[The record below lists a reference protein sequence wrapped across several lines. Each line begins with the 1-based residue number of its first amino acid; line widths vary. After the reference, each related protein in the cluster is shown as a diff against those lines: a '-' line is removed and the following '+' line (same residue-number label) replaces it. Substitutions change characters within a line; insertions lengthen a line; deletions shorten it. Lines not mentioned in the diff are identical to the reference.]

1 MSQLLA
7 FFLSEE
13 HYFNTFPLKYQKS
26 CVYLQ
31 QDLKINKEYM
41 PEICR
46 FYGIVIYLYWMDH
59 NPPHI
64 HVVYGDYECS
74 ISIMERI
81 VDGKIPAKVVSKVN
95 QWMDIHQDEIMKLWE
110 KASKG
115 EKIEKI
121 EPLK

>member
-1 MSQLLA
+1 ML
-7 FFLSEE
+7 
-13 HYFNTFPLKYQKS
+13 N
-26 CVYLQ
+26 CVL
-31 QDLKINKEYM
+31 NKEYM

-46 FYGIVIYLYWMDH
+46 FYGIIIYLYWMDH

-95 QWMDIHQDEIMKLWE
+95 QWMDIHQDEIMKLWQ
-110 KASKG
+110 KASLSLLSGWNPGKTR
-115 EKIEKI
+115 
-121 EPLK
+121 LA

>member
-1 MSQLLA
+1 
-7 FFLSEE
+7 
-13 HYFNTFPLKYQKS
+13 
-26 CVYLQ
+26 
-31 QDLKINKEYM
+31 M

-46 FYGIVIYLYWMDH
+46 FYGIVIYLYWMYH

-95 QWMDIHQDEIMKLWE
+95 QWIDIHQDEILKLWE

>member
-1 MSQLLA
+1 M
-7 FFLSEE
+7 
-13 HYFNTFPLKYQKS
+13 
-26 CVYLQ
+26 Q
-31 QDLKINKEYM
+31 QNLKINKEYM

-46 FYGIVIYLYWMDH
+46 FYGIVIYLYWMD
-59 NPPHI
+59 
-64 HVVYGDYECS
+64 
-74 ISIMERI
+74 
-81 VDGKIPAKVVSKVN
+81 IPAKVVSKVN

>member
-1 MSQLLA
+1 MA
-7 FFLSEE
+7 IFLSED

-46 FYGIVIYLYWMDH
+46 FYGLVIYLYWMGH
-59 NPPHI
+59 NPPHRQ
-64 HVVYGDYECS
+64 VVYGDYECS

-81 VDGKIPAKVVSKVN
+81 VDGKIPANVVSKVN

>member
-1 MSQLLA
+1 MRIFAANYVELCL
-7 FFLSEE
+7 
-13 HYFNTFPLKYQKS
+13 
-26 CVYLQ
+26 
-31 QDLKINKEYM
+31 NKEYM

-46 FYGIVIYLYWMDH
+46 FYGIIIYLYWMDH
-59 NPPHI
+59 NPPNI

-74 ISIMERI
+74 ISIIERI